1 MAKEKNTRDMS
12 LEELKSKLSDT
23 KESLFNLRFQ
33 RSLQQ
38 LEKPENISK
47 TNLLNKKQL
56 EKNLKLNLTRKASYS
71 HIIQLQMIRKQQ
83 EKN

>member
-23 KESLFNLRFQ
+23 RESLFNIIFQ

-47 TNLLNKKQL
+47 
-56 EKNLKLNLTRKASYS
+56 S
-71 HIIQLQMIRKQQ
+71 
-83 EKN
+83 

>member
-12 LEELKSKLSDT
+12 LEELKSKLVDM

-38 LEKPENISK
+38 LEKPENIGKAKKEIARIK
-47 TNLLNKKQL
+47 TFIRQF
-56 EKNLKLNLTRKASYS
+56 ELKIK
-71 HIIQLQMIRKQQ
+71 
-83 EKN
+83 

>member
-12 LEELKSKLSDT
+12 LEELKSKLIDT

-47 TNLLNKKQL
+47 AKKEIARIKTFIRQF
-56 EKNLKLNLTRKASYS
+56 ELKIK
-71 HIIQLQMIRKQQ
+71 
-83 EKN
+83 

>member
-12 LEELKSKLSDT
+12 LDELKSKLVDT

-47 TNLLNKKQL
+47 AKKEIARIKTFIRQF
-56 EKNLKLNLTRKASYS
+56 ELKIK
-71 HIIQLQMIRKQQ
+71 
-83 EKN
+83 

>member
-12 LEELKSKLSDT
+12 LEELKSKLVDT
-23 KESLFNLRFQ
+23 KDSLFNLRFQ

-47 TNLLNKKQL
+47 TKKEIARIKTFIRQF
-56 EKNLKLNLTRKASYS
+56 ELKIK
-71 HIIQLQMIRKQQ
+71 
-83 EKN
+83 

>member
-12 LEELKSKLSDT
+12 LDELKSKLVDT

-38 LEKPENISK
+38 LEKPENINKAKKEIARIK
-47 TNLLNKKQL
+47 TFIRQF
-56 EKNLKLNLTRKASYS
+56 ELKIK
-71 HIIQLQMIRKQQ
+71 
-83 EKN
+83 

>member
-12 LEELKSKLSDT
+12 LEELKSKLVDT
-23 KESLFNLRFQ
+23 KDSLFNLRFQ

-47 TNLLNKKQL
+47 AKKEIARIKTFIRQF
-56 EKNLKLNLTRKASYS
+56 ELKIK
-71 HIIQLQMIRKQQ
+71 
-83 EKN
+83 

>member
-23 KESLFNLRFQ
+23 RESLFNLRFQ

-47 TNLLNKKQL
+47 TKKEIARIKTFIRQF
-56 EKNLKLNLTRKASYS
+56 ELKIK
-71 HIIQLQMIRKQQ
+71 
-83 EKN
+83 

>member
-1 MAKEKNTRDMS
+1 MS
-12 LEELKSKLSDT
+12 LEELKSKLADM

-47 TNLLNKKQL
+47 AKKEIARIKTFIRQF
-56 EKNLKLNLTRKASYS
+56 ELKIK
-71 HIIQLQMIRKQQ
+71 
-83 EKN
+83 

>member
-1 MAKEKNTRDMS
+1 MAKENTRDMS

-23 KESLFNLRFQ
+23 RESLFNLRFQ

-47 TNLLNKKQL
+47 TKKEIARIKTFIRQF
-56 EKNLKLNLTRKASYS
+56 ELKIK
-71 HIIQLQMIRKQQ
+71 
-83 EKN
+83 

>member
-12 LEELKSKLSDT
+12 LEELKSKLVDT
-23 KESLFNLRFQ
+23 KDSLFNLRFQ

-47 TNLLNKKQL
+47 AKKEIARIKTFIRQFELN
-56 EKNLKLNLTRKASYS
+56 
-71 HIIQLQMIRKQQ
+71 
-83 EKN
+83 

>member
-47 TNLLNKKQL
+47 TKKEIARIKTFIRQF
-56 EKNLKLNLTRKASYS
+56 ELKIK
-71 HIIQLQMIRKQQ
+71 
-83 EKN
+83 

>member
-12 LEELKSKLSDT
+12 LEELKSKLADM
-23 KESLFNLRFQ
+23 KESLFNLRLQ

-47 TNLLNKKQL
+47 AKK
-56 EKNLKLNLTRKASYS
+56 EIARIKTF
-71 HIIQLQMIRKQQ
+71 IRQ
-83 EKN
+83 

>member
-12 LEELKSKLSDT
+12 LDELKSKLIDT

-47 TNLLNKKQL
+47 AKKEIARIKTFIRQF
-56 EKNLKLNLTRKASYS
+56 ELKIK
-71 HIIQLQMIRKQQ
+71 
-83 EKN
+83 

>member
-1 MAKEKNTRDMS
+1 MAKEKNSRDMS
-12 LEELKSKLSDT
+12 LEELKSKLSDS

-47 TNLLNKKQL
+47 TKKEIARIKTFIRQF
-56 EKNLKLNLTRKASYS
+56 ELKIK
-71 HIIQLQMIRKQQ
+71 
-83 EKN
+83 

>member
-12 LEELKSKLSDT
+12 LDELKSKLVDT

-38 LEKPENISK
+38 LEKPENINKAKKEIARIKTLITEKKVEDSK
-47 TNLLNKKQL
+47 
-56 EKNLKLNLTRKASYS
+56 
-71 HIIQLQMIRKQQ
+71 
-83 EKN
+83 

>member
-12 LEELKSKLSDT
+12 LEELKSKLVDT

-47 TNLLNKKQL
+47 AKKEIARIKTFIRQF
-56 EKNLKLNLTRKASYS
+56 ELKIK
-71 HIIQLQMIRKQQ
+71 
-83 EKN
+83 

>member
-12 LEELKSKLSDT
+12 LEELKSKLADM

-47 TNLLNKKQL
+47 AKKEIARIKTFIRQF
-56 EKNLKLNLTRKASYS
+56 ELKIK
-71 HIIQLQMIRKQQ
+71 
-83 EKN
+83 

>member
-1 MAKEKNTRDMS
+1 MS
-12 LEELKSKLSDT
+12 LDELKSKLVDT

-47 TNLLNKKQL
+47 AKKEIARIKTFIRQF
-56 EKNLKLNLTRKASYS
+56 ELKIK
-71 HIIQLQMIRKQQ
+71 
-83 EKN
+83 

>member
-12 LEELKSKLSDT
+12 LEELKSKLADT

-47 TNLLNKKQL
+47 AKKEIARIKTFIRQF
-56 EKNLKLNLTRKASYS
+56 ELKIK
-71 HIIQLQMIRKQQ
+71 
-83 EKN
+83 